1 MVGGG
6 WLVDVPLHGP
16 QFEDLDRAGPVMV
29 GQEREA
35 IGERFCCSKILSLDD
50 GVADEV
56 AGCSFGA
63 VIAY

>member
-1 MVGGG
+1 
-6 WLVDVPLHGP
+6 
-16 QFEDLDRAGPVMV
+16 MV